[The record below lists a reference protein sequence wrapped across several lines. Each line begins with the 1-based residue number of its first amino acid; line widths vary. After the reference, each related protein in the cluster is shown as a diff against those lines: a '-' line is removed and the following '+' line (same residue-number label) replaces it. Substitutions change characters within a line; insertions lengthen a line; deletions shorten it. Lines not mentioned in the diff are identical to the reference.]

1 MNEQC
6 PDKRIQNAVVKL
18 SKESVTIDKHLIYV
32 LLDSIYEAI
41 DTCDSKGEWIFE
53 FNYYKYPMINNM
65 LILKQVLVCW
75 VIKCKI

>member
-18 SKESVTIDKHLIYV
+18 SKEGVTIDKHLIYV

-41 DTCDSKGEWIFE
+41 DTCDSKVE
-53 FNYYKYPMINNM
+53 
-65 LILKQVLVCW
+65 
-75 VIKCKI
+75 